1 MQVEIGSKDCSR
13 GVLKLCFLLLWICA
27 LLIVC
32 ASELLICIANCC
44 IGSSECRG
52 THHNSE
58 RKDTH
63 LAMQSS
69 NAEVHIIYNT

>member
-58 RKDTH
+58 RKT
-63 LAMQSS
+63 LTLQCKAAMQRC
-69 NAEVHIIYNT
+69 T